1 MLNRFGLMVSLVLLT
16 PFLSGC
22 CCGGLESAHQQSTLI
37 YGRGGEAELL
47 DPIHT
52 DNGEAVKVMVN
63 IFDTLVTYNA
73 RTMQLVP
80 SLATQWSHSDD
91 QLIWTFKLRE
101 GVLFH
106 DGTQFDADAVVFS
119 FRRLTE
125 KDFHWINSQVPMEP
139 NYDAIESITAID
151 SHTVE
156 FKLSRPSAVFLENLA
171 MYSAGIVSPTAHQDR
186 GKKFLIW
193 PCGTGPFMLARQ
205 ADWILDQELVLTA
218 FDDHWRGRPAIDRLI
233 FVPVSESSKRVEQ
246 IRRGEIHIADNLP
259 PDEINRLADV
269 PGCTVQMQRGQNVA
283 YLTMQAEHKP
293 LDNVKVRRAIAHAID
308 KQGLIRVAYSG
319 SGRPATNI
327 VPPTIW
333 GAAGDIVDRDYNIE
347 KAKDLLKQAE
357 AEDGVKL
364 PITLSLFVMQRERPY
379 MPQPRQT
386 AKYIKDQLQQI
397 GINVTIDQKEN
408 SQHFQRLSAG
418 KHDLGLIGWSSDIN
432 DPDNFLYNL
441 MHSDNINS
449 LGGNN
454 LSRYRN
460 DEFDKLVFAAKG
472 ELDREKRKQMYLQA
486 QRIMFDDVPTLPLVH
501 TDVRV
506 VLRDNVKGYKV
517 HPTSMV
523 RLRLAYFEKE
533 EESANDE

>member
-1 MLNRFGLMVSLVLLT
+1 MLNRFRSLMPFVFLAPLL
-16 PFLSGC
+16 LG
-22 CCGGLESAHQQSTLI
+22 CGGGETENARQQTTLI
-37 YGRGGEAELL
+37 YGRGGEADRL

-52 DNGEAVKVMVN
+52 DNGETVKVMVN

-73 RTMQLVP
+73 RTMQIVP
-80 SLATQWSHSDD
+80 SLATEWSHSDD
-91 QLIWTFKLRE
+91 HLTWTFKLRE

-106 DGTQFDADAVVFS
+106 DLTKFDADAVVFS

-125 KDFHWINSQVPMEP
+125 KDFHWIDAQVPMEP
-139 NYDAIESITAID
+139 NYDAIESITAKD

-171 MYSAGIVSPTAHQDR
+171 MYSAGIVSPTAHQQR
-186 GKKFLIW
+186 GEKFLIW
-193 PCGTGPFMLARQ
+193 PCGTGPFKLAKQ
-205 ADWILDQELVLTA
+205 EDWKRDQELVLTA
-218 FDDHWRGRPAIDRLI
+218 FDDHWRGRPAIDQLI
-233 FVPVSESSKRVEQ
+233 FVPVAESSKRVEQ

-259 PDEINRLADV
+259 PDEIDILANA
-269 PGCTVQMQRGQNVA
+269 PGCTVQMQPGQNVA
-283 YLTMQAEHKP
+283 YLTMQTEHKP
-293 LDNVKVRRAIAHAID
+293 LDNLKVRRAIAHAID

-319 SGRPATNI
+319 SARPATNI

-333 GAAGDIVDRDYNIE
+333 GAATDIVDRDYNIE
-347 KAKDLLKQAE
+347 KAKELLAE
-357 AEDGVKL
+357 AQAEDGFEL
-364 PITLSLFVMQRERPY
+364 PITLNLYVMQRERPY

-397 GINVTIDQKEN
+397 EINVTINQKEN
-408 SQHFQRLSAG
+408 SLHFQRLAAG
-418 KHDLGLIGWSSDIN
+418 EHDLGLIGWSSDIN

-460 DEFDKLVFAAKG
+460 DTFDELVFDAKS
-472 ELDREKRKQMYLQA
+472 ELDREKRKEMYRRA

-523 RLRLAYFEKE
+523 RLRLAYFEKQE
-533 EESANDE
+533 ETANDE